1 MTPEDPVSYLQGVTN
16 RLPAAHPGI
25 NAVRKTLHTALAY
38 VQATQRSTTLLTIP
52 NSRHQTI
59 ARVLFALVPL
69 ATLVAMLLAA
79 APATAAPSCAR
90 QVIDDWYDDGRVDR
104 TYPLHCYDDAIEAL
118 PPDVRDY
125 SSAKE
130 DIQRALQARMR
141 GEASPPAT
149 TDPSP
154 GGSGGGTTTT
164 KPPKNQTTTD
174 VSDPKNENPPEA
186 AGQVDSDS
194 ASSVPIPLLVLAGL
208 ALLLIAG
215 GSAGYFIRRYQARNN
230 PPPAV

>member
-1 MTPEDPVSYLQGVTN
+1 VPYPQGITN

-25 NAVRKTLHTALAY
+25 NGVRKTLHTAHAD
-38 VQATQRSTTLLTIP
+38 VPGIPGTTTNVTTP
-52 NSRHQTI
+52 SRRHQTI
-59 ARVLFALVPL
+59 RSVLHGLAPIAALV
-69 ATLVAMLLAA
+69 AVLVVA
-79 APATAAPSCAR
+79 APAAAAPSCAR

-104 TYPLHCYDDAIEAL
+104 TYPLHCYDDAIDAL

-141 GEASPPAT
+141 NEPPPPAT

-154 GGSGGGTTTT
+154 GGSGGTTTPT

-174 VSDPKNENPPEA
+174 VSNPKNENPPEA
-186 AGQVDSDS
+186 SGQVDSDS

-215 GSAGYFIRRYQARNN
+215 GSAGYLVRRYQGRNN

>member
-1 MTPEDPVSYLQGVTN
+1 VRYPQGVTN

-38 VQATQRSTTLLTIP
+38 VQAMQRTTTILTIP

-69 ATLVAMLLAA
+69 AALVAMLLAA
-79 APATAAPSCAR
+79 APASAAASCAR

-141 GEASPPAT
+141 KEPAPPAT
-149 TDPSP
+149 TDPTP
-154 GGSGGGTTTT
+154 GTSTTPT

-174 VSDPKNENPPEA
+174 VSNPKNENPPEA
-186 AGQVDSDS
+186 SGPVDSDS
-194 ASSVPIPLLVLAGL
+194 ASSVPIPLLILAGL

-215 GSAGYFIRRYQARNN
+215 GSAGYFVRRYQGRNN

>member
-1 MTPEDPVSYLQGVTN
+1 
-16 RLPAAHPGI
+16 
-25 NAVRKTLHTALAY
+25 
-38 VQATQRSTTLLTIP
+38 VQAIPRTTTIVTIP
-52 NSRHQTI
+52 SSCHQTI
-59 ARVLFALVPL
+59 GRALAAL
-69 ATLVAMLLAA
+69 ALLAAVAAVLLAA
-79 APATAAPSCAR
+79 APASAAKSCGR

-130 DIQRALQARMR
+130 DIQRALQNRLRNQPA
-141 GEASPPAT
+141 PPAT

-154 GGSGGGTTTT
+154 AGGGTSSNRAKPT

-174 VSDPKNENPPEA
+174 VSDPKNENPPEV
-186 AGQVDSDS
+186 AGEVDTDS

-215 GSAGYFIRRYQARNN
+215 GSAGYFVRRRQGRNN

>member
-1 MTPEDPVSYLQGVTN
+1 MLC
-16 RLPAAHPGI
+16 
-25 NAVRKTLHTALAY
+25 ALAPL
-38 VQATQRSTTLLTIP
+38 A
-52 NSRHQTI
+52 
-59 ARVLFALVPL
+59 ALV
-69 ATLVAMLLAA
+69 AVLLAA
-79 APATAAPSCAR
+79 APASAAPSCAR

-141 GEASPPAT
+141 NEPAPPAT

-154 GGSGGGTTTT
+154 GGGTGTKPT

-174 VSDPKNENPPEA
+174 ASDPKNENPPEA
-186 AGQVDSDS
+186 AVTVDSDS

-215 GSAGYFIRRYQARNN
+215 GSAGYFIRQAPGSKQPSAGRL
-230 PPPAV
+230 ALRTTHSSG

>member
-1 MTPEDPVSYLQGVTN
+1 
-16 RLPAAHPGI
+16 
-25 NAVRKTLHTALAY
+25 
-38 VQATQRSTTLLTIP
+38 VQANPRSTTNVTTP
-52 NSRHQTI
+52 SRRHQTI
-59 ARVLFALVPL
+59 RGVLYALAPIAALV
-69 ATLVAMLLAA
+69 ALLGAA
-79 APATAAPSCAR
+79 APASAAPSCAR
-90 QVIDDWYDDGRVDR
+90 QVIDDWYEDGRVDR

-141 GEASPPAT
+141 NEPAPPAT
-149 TDPSP
+149 TDPS
-154 GGSGGGTTTT
+154 SGGGTGTNPT

-174 VSDPKNENPPEA
+174 ASTPKNENPPEA
-186 AGQVDSDS
+186 SGEIDSDS

-215 GSAGYFIRRYQARNN
+215 GSAGYFIRRYQGRNN

>member
-1 MTPEDPVSYLQGVTN
+1 M
-16 RLPAAHPGI
+16 
-25 NAVRKTLHTALAY
+25 
-38 VQATQRSTTLLTIP
+38 
-52 NSRHQTI
+52 
-59 ARVLFALVPL
+59 LVPVAAFL
-69 ATLVAMLLAA
+69 ALLIVA
-79 APATAAPSCAR
+79 APASAAPSCGR
-90 QVIDDWYDDGRVDR
+90 QVIDDWYDNGRVDR

-118 PPDVRDY
+118 PEDVKTY

-141 GEASPPAT
+141 REPSPPAT

-154 GGSGGGTTTT
+154 GGGPATKPP
-164 KPPKNQTTTD
+164 KPPKNQATTVD
-174 VSDPKNENPPEA
+174 DPKDEIPP
-186 AGQVDSDS
+186 QVAPQADTDS

-215 GSAGYFIRRYQARNN
+215 GSAGYFVRRYQGRNTP

>member
-1 MTPEDPVSYLQGVTN
+1 M
-16 RLPAAHPGI
+16 
-25 NAVRKTLHTALAY
+25 
-38 VQATQRSTTLLTIP
+38 TTL
-52 NSRHQTI
+52 SRRHQTI
-59 ARVLFALVPL
+59 RGVLYALAPIAALV
-69 ATLVAMLLAA
+69 ALLGAA
-79 APATAAPSCAR
+79 APASAAPSCAR
-90 QVIDDWYDDGRVDR
+90 QVIDDWYEGGRVDR

-141 GEASPPAT
+141 NEPAPAAT

-154 GGSGGGTTTT
+154 GSGSSTST

-174 VSDPKNENPPEA
+174 VSTPKNENPPEA
-186 AGQVDSDS
+186 SGQVDSDS

>member
-1 MTPEDPVSYLQGVTN
+1 MQYPQGVTN

-38 VQATQRSTTLLTIP
+38 VQASQRSTTILTIP
-52 NSRHQTI
+52 KSRHRTI

-141 GEASPPAT
+141 GEASPPAS

-174 VSDPKNENPPEA
+174 VSNPKNENPPEA
-186 AGQVDSDS
+186 SGQVDSDS
-194 ASSVPIPLLVLAGL
+194 ASSVPIPLLILGGL

-215 GSAGYFIRRYQARNN
+215 GSAGYFIRRYQGRNN